1 MIESCNNCRFF
12 QTDEANTNWGNC
24 RIVHP
29 QLTAADGGFVFPY
42 VKFNNWCGE
51 WKDSAGFVKVAKE
64 KPVTQDINNWGHVIP
79 GGFLPGCSC
88 SFCSRLAGK

>member
-12 QTDEANTNWGNC
+12 FRDLPDSIWGSC
-24 RIVHP
+24 HSKPPDTSEDR
-29 QLTAADGGFVFPY
+29 FPR
-42 VKFNNWCGE
+42 VQISEWCGE

-79 GGFLPGCSC
+79 GGFLPGCRC
-88 SFCSRLAGK
+88 SYCSVLAGK